1 MSDSFKTAVD
11 PLLRDLDGKKESFR
25 RNVVSMAAELNQVK
39 GRLVSQEQFF
49 VKESLSRK
57 VCPFVYSLIDSSFL
71 CCCFGLCLCGVSFVF
86 TCLYQMRN
94 DLFFFCFFLW
104 VFVFS
109 RKQRQ
114 KLRTWKG
121 RSVNCRR
128 HWKIGIVSSKLQHL
142 LLQRF

>member
-57 VCPFVYSLIDSSFL
+57 VCPFVYSLIDSSLVCAFVGSIL
-71 CCCFGLCLCGVSFVF
+71 GLFV
-86 TCLYQMRN
+86 CIKRN
-94 DLFFFCFFLW
+94 DLL
-104 VFVFS
+104 FVFS

-114 KLRTWKG
+114 KLRIWKE

>member
-57 VCPFVYSLIDSSFL
+57 VCPFVYSLIDSSLVCAFVGSILGLFVCIRREMICFL
-71 CCCFGLCLCGVSFVF
+71 
-86 TCLYQMRN
+86 
-94 DLFFFCFFLW
+94 
-104 VFVFS
+104 FS
-109 RKQRQ
+109 PGSRDK
-114 KLRTWKG
+114 
-121 RSVNCRR
+121 S
-128 HWKIGIVSSKLQHL
+128 
-142 LLQRF
+142 